1 MNFMDFAQRNSR
13 CHALP
18 DGFVLLQAD
27 GRSDST
33 PVCLEVLDSDMIV
46 HALVIAGEL
55 KVGWGNRRYSLTSG
69 CFANFLD
76 NPLLEVLDISAD
88 ARAFVMLFSA
98 SFITSLLKNTPPF
111 PPSYVLKVKMLP
123 VSVVSA
129 QTVRIFQKRIESIV
143 EIFNDDSHC
152 FRAEMLK
159 CALRMFMMDIANE
172 HIRQENESGELSSV
186 GRKNVLFK
194 QFIRLLLARVRHKHT
209 VGWYASQLCV
219 TPQYLNRVVKS
230 TSQKTAYEHICT
242 TLVGALIDQLE
253 NTEEPVSQIAEAF
266 HFPDLATMTKFFK
279 RQTGKTP
286 TEYRKSLK

>member
-1 MNFMDFAQRNSR
+1 
-13 CHALP
+13 
-18 DGFVLLQAD
+18 
-27 GRSDST
+27 
-33 PVCLEVLDSDMIV
+33 
-46 HALVIAGEL
+46 
-55 KVGWGNRRYSLTSG
+55 
-69 CFANFLD
+69 
-76 NPLLEVLDISAD
+76 
-88 ARAFVMLFSA
+88 
-98 SFITSLLKNTPPF
+98 
-111 PPSYVLKVKMLP
+111 
-123 VSVVSA
+123 
-129 QTVRIFQKRIESIV
+129 
-143 EIFNDDSHC
+143 
-152 FRAEMLK
+152 MLK

-172 HIRQENESGELSSV
+172 HIRQENENGELPSV

-194 QFIRLLLARVRHKHT
+194 QFIRLLLARVRHQHT